1 MTKPEP
7 GAPPPPAPTAP
18 AIDPREFRTALGAFG
33 TGVTVITACAPDGRR
48 AALTVNSFASV
59 SLAPPLVLWSLG
71 LHSPNLSVFQ
81 DASHFAVN
89 VLREGQDDLALHFA
103 RSQPDKL
110 AGIPWRPGLGG
121 AALLEDTLAD
131 FECRNANRYYGGDHI
146 IFLGAVEAFSSR
158 PGAPLMFCRG
168 AFGGFAAKG

>member
-7 GAPPPPAPTAP
+7 GAPPPIPSTP

-71 LHSPNLSVFQ
+71 LHSSSLSIFQ

-89 VLREGQDDLALHFA
+89 VLSEMQEDLARHFA
-103 RSQPDKL
+103 RSQPDKF
-110 AGIPWRPGLGG
+110 AGIPWREGLGG
-121 AALLEDTLAD
+121 APLLDGTLAE
-131 FECRNANRYYGGDHI
+131 FECRNAYRYYGGDHI

-168 AFGGFAAKG
+168 AFGAFAAKG